1 MTKKS
6 SLSCLL
12 KILLILSLL
21 AAKFKH
27 IVVTVDITGAYLNA
41 DMSDHVLMKINHD
54 IAKYLIE
61 ADPTY
66 ESFKNE
72 KGELVVKLL
81 KALYGCVQSSKLW
94 YLTLKRLFVADGFNC
109 SSHDECVF
117 IKHVEGI
124 LIVIAVYVDDIIL
137 QSECQDLIN
146 SVIDLLRT
154 NFHEIKVNRGKT
166 HQYLGMM
173 FDYNNPGKVIIK
185 MTGYIND
192 LVEKFG
198 INSTTSTPANL
209 FVVDETEP
217 LLSEQGQKEMRSV
230 VYQLLYVCTRVV
242 PEALLAVNFL
252 CTRVNKFVE
261 SDRKKLLRVIQYLNG
276 RKHVGITL
284 SCDQDIHVYIYA
296 DASSAIQKSN
306 WYNCENWRFINR
318 VQIFKTKISDKIFN

>member
-1 MTKKS
+1 MR
-6 SLSCLL
+6 
-12 KILLILSLL
+12 
-21 AAKFKH
+21 
-27 IVVTVDITGAYLNA
+27 
-41 DMSDHVLMKINHD
+41 DHVLMKINHD
-54 IAKYLIE
+54 IEKYLIE
-61 ADPTY
+61 VDPTY

-94 YLTLKRLFVADGFNC
+94 YLTLKRRFVADGFNC

-198 INSTTSTPANL
+198 INSTTSISN
-209 FVVDETEP
+209 
-217 LLSEQGQKEMRSV
+217 R
-230 VYQLLYVCTRVV
+230 
-242 PEALLAVNFL
+242 
-252 CTRVNKFVE
+252 
-261 SDRKKLLRVIQYLNG
+261 
-276 RKHVGITL
+276 
-284 SCDQDIHVYIYA
+284 
-296 DASSAIQKSN
+296 SSASKV
-306 WYNCENWRFINR
+306 RR
-318 VQIFKTKISDKIFN
+318 K